1 MQEVVYGSLGM
12 SIYNWMMEKFFD
24 TYEEWKIKS
33 TSYDGKGF
41 HIIGIDNTLKAMQ
54 SGYNMYMDLYPPHAI
69 NGCTVMKARL
79 GKPLDRLDLLL
90 EIDGKSFR
98 IGGVTYP
105 DAVQMM
111 RSFIKKHR
119 LPDPSLYVEVDK
131 TNGAVSKSQFAQ
143 LVRLLLGD
151 SKRGEVLISKAK
163 VDSMEEFE
171 DAWWELYETLLSVGK
186 AVEISWKTEL
196 EDILLRA
203 HSLADRKCL
212 PVDEMFLK
220 ESQSITDWCAHL
232 NTIWEKHTLACMDIG
247 TDTFVLMVLSH
258 EEFKKAQELARDLL
272 HRIDLAERF

>member
-1 MQEVVYGSLGM
+1 M
-12 SIYNWMMEKFFD
+12 SIYNWMMKTFFD
-24 TYEEWKIKS
+24 TYEEWKIKRS
-33 TSYDGKGF
+33 NYDGKGF
-41 HIIGIDNTLKAMQ
+41 HIIGIDNSLKAMQ
-54 SGYNMYMDLYPPHAI
+54 SGYDMYMDLYPPHAI
-69 NGCTVMKARL
+69 HGCTAMKARL

-90 EIDGKSFR
+90 EIDGKSYR

-131 TNGAVSKSQFAQ
+131 TNGEESKLQFAQ

-163 VDSMEEFE
+163 VDSMDTLE
-171 DAWWELYETLLSVGK
+171 DDWWELYEILLSEGR

-196 EDILLRA
+196 EDILLRI
-203 HSLADRKCL
+203 HSLADGKNL

-232 NTIWEKHTLACMDIG
+232 NAIWEKHTLACMDIG
-247 TDTFVLMVLSH
+247 TDTFVLMVLSN
-258 EEFKKAQELARDLL
+258 EKFNKAQELARDLL

>member
-1 MQEVVYGSLGM
+1 M
-12 SIYNWMMEKFFD
+12 SIYNWIMETFFD

-33 TSYDGKGF
+33 TNYDGKGF

-69 NGCTVMKARL
+69 HGCTAMKARL
-79 GKPLDRLDLLL
+79 GKPLGRLDLLL
-90 EIDGKSFR
+90 EIDGKSYC
-98 IGGVTYP
+98 IAGVTYP

-131 TNGAVSKSQFAQ
+131 TNGEESKLQFAQ

-163 VDSMEEFE
+163 VDSMDTLE
-171 DAWWELYETLLSVGK
+171 DAWWELYEILLSEGR

-258 EEFKKAQELARDLL
+258 EEFKQAQELARDLL